1 MKLLLYLILM
11 TAMTTTAWAH
21 GDPNSDAHNDGHGH
35 EHTAPHGGTLVV
47 LGDEFAHLELVL
59 DPDEGKLSGY
69 VLDGE
74 AESPVRIE
82 QEDIEIQ
89 IVAPDTDG
97 NVAASELPLRLS
109 AVYNIL
115 TEEKEGDTSEFAVR
129 SERLKGLKQFG
140 AIITAINVKRR
151 EFQEVEFRF
160 PEGNE

>member
-1 MKLLLYLILM
+1 MKTLLCMILM
-11 TAMTTTAWAH
+11 TAMTATAWAH
-21 GDPNSDAHNDGHGH
+21 GDSNSDAHNDGHGH

-82 QEDIEIQ
+82 QPEIEI
-89 IVAPDTDG
+89 IIAAPDTAG
-97 NVAASELPLRLS
+97 NASASELPLRLS

-115 TEEKEGDTSEFAVR
+115 TGEKEGDTSEFVVR
-129 SERLKGLKQFG
+129 SERLKSLKQFS
-140 AIITAINVKRR
+140 AVITAITVKGN
-151 EFQEVEFRF
+151 EFEDVGFRF